1 MAQKFPS
8 LYPSAH
14 NTQIQNGQIPPNQYA
29 HAPVPGLT
37 GQLEPIQPPQPPQ
50 PPVMIQN
57 IANTVDQFMP
67 ALEQITGLTRREIF
81 LHLLKTGLKGGT
93 FESMIS
99 GLLGQAAPQTD
110 AKFVRYVKT
119 LAVWVPVAILLLG
132 LSVVTVIAFAKLIL
146 GMV

>member
-1 MAQKFPS
+1 MVNFRELLTNAQKQTNIS
-8 LYPSAH
+8 
-14 NTQIQNGQIPPNQYA
+14 TDIPQNQYA
-29 HAPVPGLT
+29 HAPVPALT
-37 GQLEPIQPPQPPQ
+37 GQPVPEQPPQ
-50 PPVMIQN
+50 PPVVIQN
-57 IANTVDQFMP
+57 IANTVNQFMP

-132 LSVVTVIAFAKLIL
+132 LSIVTVIAFAKLIL